1 MRVTVVIPRALL
13 RFAAEQRRVELEL
26 EEDGAEATVGLV
38 LRTLAVDHPG
48 VPERTLDEQGELR
61 RHVNVFVG
69 TENVRDVAGLAT
81 PVHDGAEV
89 SILPAVSGG

>member
-26 EEDGAEATVGLV
+26 DDGAEATVGLV

-48 VPERTLDEQGELR
+48 VPERTLDERGELR